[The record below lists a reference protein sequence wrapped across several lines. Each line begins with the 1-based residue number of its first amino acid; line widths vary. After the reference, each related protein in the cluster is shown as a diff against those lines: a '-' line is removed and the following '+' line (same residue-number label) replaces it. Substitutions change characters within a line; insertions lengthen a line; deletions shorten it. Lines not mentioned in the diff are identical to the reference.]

1 MKTLLCTVLLA
12 LSALSAAAPA
22 AIPPVPP
29 APALR
34 PAPAAPLLPARAYI
48 LLDFHSGKVLA
59 EKKADE
65 RMEPASLTKLLTAY
79 TVFQALASG
88 KIKLSDQVTISE
100 KAWKSEGSRMFVQ
113 VGTQVSV
120 DDLLKGMIVQSGNDA
135 TIALAEH
142 TAGGETTFVALM
154 NQTAQGLGMKNSH
167 FTNSTGLPDP
177 ELYITARDIAL
188 LARAF
193 IRDSPEFYKYYSMQE
208 FTYNNIKQYNRNMLL
223 WRDIGAD
230 GVKTGHTESAG
241 FCLVSSALRDNMR
254 LIASVL
260 GATSEK
266 ERADQSQALL
276 NYGFR
281 FFETQRL
288 YSAAQPLKTAA
299 IWKGASKELKLGL
312 SEDLYVTIPRGQYG
326 QLKALIEMDKII
338 IAPAAKEAKYG
349 MVKITLG
356 DEVVAERPLI
366 ALQAVEQGGWWR
378 RLVDSIRLWI
388 NRWLN

>member
-1 MKTLLCTVLLA
+1 MKILLCTVLLVF
-12 LSALSAAAPA
+12 SALSAAAPA
-22 AIPPVPP
+22 PLPG

-34 PAPAAPLLPARAYI
+34 PVPAAPILPARAYI

-59 EKKADE
+59 EQNADE

-79 TVFQALASG
+79 TVFQSLDSG

-100 KAWKSEGSRMFVQ
+100 KAWRSEGSRTFVQ
-113 VGTQVSV
+113 AGSKVSV
-120 DDLLKGMIVQSGNDA
+120 EDLLKGMIVQSGNDA

-142 TAGGETTFVALM
+142 TAGSEATFVTLM
-154 NQTAQGLGMKNSH
+154 NQNAQLLGMNSSH

-188 LARAF
+188 LTHAL
-193 IRDSPEFYKYYSMQE
+193 IRDFPQYYTYYAIKEFS
-208 FTYNNIKQYNRNMLL
+208 YNNIRQYNRNMLL

-254 LIASVL
+254 LVAAVL
-260 GATSEK
+260 GAKSEK
-266 ERADQSQALL
+266 ERADQSQELL

-288 YSAAQPLKTAA
+288 YSAAQPLKTTR
-299 IWKGASKELKLGL
+299 IWKGASRELKLGL

-326 QLKALIEMDKII
+326 QLKAAMEMDKII
-338 IAPAAKEAKYG
+338 IAPAAKDKKYG
-349 MVKITLG
+349 TVKITLG
-356 DEVVAERPLI
+356 DEAVAERPLV

-378 RLVDSIRLWI
+378 RLVDSIRLWFA
-388 NRWLN
+388 

>member
-1 MKTLLCTVLLA
+1 MKVLLCTVLLA
-12 LSALSAAAPA
+12 FSALAAAAPA
-22 AIPPVPP
+22 PAVPAAPV
-29 APALR
+29 LR
-34 PAPAAPLLPARAYI
+34 PAPAAPILPARAYI
-48 LLDFHSGKVLA
+48 LLDLHSGKVLA
-59 EKKADE
+59 EQKADE

-79 TVFQALASG
+79 TVFQALSSG
-88 KIKLSDQVTISE
+88 KIKLSDRVTISE

-113 VGTQVSV
+113 VGDQVGV

-142 TAGGETTFVALM
+142 TAGSETTFVALM
-154 NQTAQGLGMKNSH
+154 NQTAQLLGMKNSH

-188 LARAF
+188 LSRALIQDF
-193 IRDSPEFYKYYSMQE
+193 PEYYKYYAIKE
-208 FTYNNIKQYNRNMLL
+208 FSYNNIKQYNRNMLL

-254 LIASVL
+254 LVAVVL
-260 GATSEK
+260 GAKSEK
-266 ERADQSQALL
+266 ERADQSQELL

-288 YSAAQPLKTAA
+288 YSAAQPLKTTR

-326 QLKALIEMDKII
+326 QLKATMEMDKTI
-338 IAPAAKEAKYG
+338 IAPAAKNEKHG
-349 MVKITLG
+349 TVKVTLG

-378 RLVDSIRLWI
+378 RLIDTIKLWFG
-388 NRWLN
+388 

>member
-1 MKTLLCTVLLA
+1 MKTLLCTALLVF
-12 LSALSAAAPA
+12 SALSAAAPPA
-22 AIPPVPP
+22 A
-29 APALR
+29 APAL
-34 PAPAAPLLPARAYI
+34 PVPAAPILPARAYI
-48 LLDFHSGKVLA
+48 LFDAHSGKVLA
-59 EKKADE
+59 EQKADE

-79 TVFQALASG
+79 TVFQAMATG
-88 KIKLSDQVTISE
+88 KINLADQVTISE

-113 VGTQVSV
+113 VGSKVSV

-142 TAGGETTFVALM
+142 TAGSETTFVTLM
-154 NQTAQGLGMKNSH
+154 NQNAQLLGMKNSR

-188 LARAF
+188 LARAL
-193 IRDSPEFYKYYSMQE
+193 IRDFPDYYKYYSIKE

-230 GVKTGHTESAG
+230 GVKTGHTENAG

-254 LIASVL
+254 LIAAVL
-260 GATSEK
+260 GTASEK
-266 ERADQSQALL
+266 ERADQSQELL

-288 YSAAQPLKTAA
+288 YSAAQPLKTTR

-326 QLKALIEMDKII
+326 QLQAAMEMDKTI
-338 IAPAAKEAKYG
+338 IAPAAKDKKYG
-349 MVKITLG
+349 TVKITLG
-356 DEVVAERPLI
+356 GETIAERPLV

-378 RLVDSIRLWI
+378 RMIDSIRLWFA
-388 NRWLN
+388 

>member
-1 MKTLLCTVLLA
+1 MKALLCIVLLA
-12 LSALSAAAPA
+12 FSSLLHAAPA
-22 AIPPVPP
+22 PV
-29 APALR
+29 AALQ
-34 PAPAAPLLPARAYI
+34 PTPAAPMLAARAYI

-59 EKKADE
+59 QRKADE

-79 TVFQALASG
+79 TVFQAVASG
-88 KIKLSDQVTISE
+88 KIKLGDQVTISE

-113 VGTQVSV
+113 VGTRVSV

-142 TAGGETTFVALM
+142 TAGDETTFVALM
-154 NQTAQGLGMKNSH
+154 NQTAQLLGMKNSH

-177 ELYITARDIAL
+177 ELYITARDSAL
-188 LARAF
+188 LARAL
-193 IRDSPEFYKYYSMQE
+193 IRDFPDYYKYYAIKE
-208 FTYNNIKQYNRNMLL
+208 FSYNSIKQYNRNTLL

-254 LIASVL
+254 LVAAVL
-260 GATSEK
+260 GATSKK

-288 YSAAQPLKTAA
+288 YSAAQPLKTTT

-312 SEDLYVTIPRGQYG
+312 SEDLYVTIPRGQYRL
-326 QLKALIEMDKII
+326 LKAVMEMDKTI
-338 IAPAAKEAKYG
+338 IAPAAKDAKYG

-356 DEVVAERPLI
+356 DEVVAERPLV
-366 ALQAVEQGGWWR
+366 ALQPVALGGWWR
-378 RLVDSIRLWI
+378 RLVDTIRLWFH
-388 NRWLN
+388 

>member
-1 MKTLLCTVLLA
+1 MNTSMKALLCIFVLA
-12 LSALSAAAPA
+12 FSTLSEAAPAAAPA
-22 AIPPVPP
+22 A
-29 APALR
+29 PALR
-34 PAPAAPLLPARAYI
+34 PVPAAPLLPARAYI

-59 EKKADE
+59 EKRADE

-79 TVFQALASG
+79 TVFQTLASG

-113 VGTQVSV
+113 VDTQVSV
-120 DDLLKGMIVQSGNDA
+120 DDLLKGMIIQSGNDA

-177 ELYITARDIAL
+177 ELYVTARDITL
-188 LARAF
+188 LARAL
-193 IRDSPEFYKYYSMQE
+193 IRDFPDYYQYYAIKEFS
-208 FTYNNIKQYNRNMLL
+208 YNNIKQYNRNLLL

-230 GVKTGHTESAG
+230 GVKTGHTKSAG

-254 LIASVL
+254 LIASVF

-288 YSAAQPLKTAA
+288 YSAAQALKTTT
-299 IWKGASKELKLGL
+299 IWKGASNELKLGL

-326 QLKALIEMDKII
+326 QLKAMTEMDKTI

-349 MVKITLG
+349 TVKITLG

-378 RLVDSIRLWI
+378 RLVDSIRLWF
-388 NRWLN
+388 N